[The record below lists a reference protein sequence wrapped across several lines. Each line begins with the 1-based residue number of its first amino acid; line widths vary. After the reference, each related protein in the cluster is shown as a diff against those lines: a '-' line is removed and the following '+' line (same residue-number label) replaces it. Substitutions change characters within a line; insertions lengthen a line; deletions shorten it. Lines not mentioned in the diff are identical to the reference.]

1 MIVPVLIRAFDMQKL
16 LDHKLVSSLISK
28 SKKIILPGFDKVP
41 LYDVIVF
48 FFEQVKKVGLSE
60 RASSISF
67 NFLMAIPSGVI
78 FLFTLIPYLPVSTQI
93 TDELLLLTK
102 SFAPNQ
108 NTYLLVENFLN
119 DFLNTPRSGL
129 LSIGFVLSIYYASN
143 AIMGMMRSF
152 NRSLSHVNERKFF
165 ADRFMA
171 IRMTTVIILLII
183 VSIMLL
189 ITQGTLFN
197 SLMRYLDIQN
207 GWVKYIIH
215 SIRLVFLVFVIL
227 YGIGFIY
234 KYAPAISKRW
244 KLASPGAILA
254 TFLIFFSTYGFSFY
268 VNNFSSYN
276 KVYGSIGTILILMLL
291 IYINSFILLVGYE
304 LNVSIHSLKA
314 MAEERN
320 RAEENHRTEPLKPI
334 YHDNA

>member
-1 MIVPVLIRAFDMQKL
+1 MIQAFNMEQIIFGNKWGRF
-16 LDHKLVSSLISK
+16 LISK

-48 FFEQVKKVGLSE
+48 FFQQVKKVGLSE

-67 NFLMAIPSGVI
+67 NFLMAIPSGAI
-78 FLFTLIPYLPVSTQI
+78 FLFTLIPYLPISTQI
-93 TDELLLLTK
+93 TDELLVLTR

-108 NTYLLVENFLN
+108 NTYLLVKNFLD

-129 LSIGFVLSIYYASN
+129 LSVGFVLAIYYASN

-152 NRSLSHVNERKFF
+152 NRSLVQVNQRNFF
-165 ADRFMA
+165 ADRIMA

-183 VSIMLL
+183 VTITLL
-189 ITQGTLFN
+189 VTQGTVFN
-197 SLMRYLDIQN
+197 YLMEIWDIQSALIQ
-207 GWVKYIIH
+207 WLIH
-215 SIRLVFLVFVIL
+215 SIRWVFLVFVIL

-244 KLASPGAILA
+244 KLGSPGAILA
-254 TFLIFFSTYGFSFY
+254 TFLIFCSTFGFSFY
-268 VNNFSSYN
+268 VNHFDSYN

-291 IYINSFILLVGYE
+291 IYINSFILLIGYE

-314 MAEERN
+314 MAEERK
-320 RAEENHRTEPLKPI
+320 RAEEHLKLPVETQKEI
-334 YHDNA
+334 YTDNA